1 MTPLDELIADP
12 VVQLVVCIV
21 LFIGIMDAFKTALD
35 WVWKKLGG
43 KDEDFR

>member
-1 MTPLDELIADP
+1 MESLEALVNDPIVKLLI
-12 VVQLVVCIV
+12 VVIV
-21 LFIGIMDAFKTALD
+21 FIGVMDAFKTALD